1 MGLRERN
8 AAQTRELI
16 LDTSLTLF
24 LDQGFED
31 TTMEQIAERAGIGTS
46 TLYRYF
52 PTKDQLVIEPLAI
65 RGQMAA
71 ELRAR
76 PPEEPLD
83 LALGHALHALLTT
96 ARPRPSR
103 VRQIF
108 AVLDEAPGPRAR
120 LLEDF
125 AHERD
130 LLQCAIA
137 ERLGRPTDDLFCTMT
152 ARMTTLVL
160 EMIGGSHGPD
170 RVDDVAT
177 TAEAALERAEQILES
192 LHVEPPVLPRLD
204 SPTLAITGFDE
215 ELP

>member
-16 LDTSLTLF
+16 LATALTLF
-24 LDQGFED
+24 LEQGYES
-31 TTMEQIAERAGIGTS
+31 TRMEQVAERADIGTS

-83 LALGHALHALLTT
+83 LALGHALSALITT
-96 ARPRPSR
+96 SRPEPSR
-103 VRQIF
+103 LRQIF
-108 AVLDEAPGPRAR
+108 RVLEEAPGPRAR

-125 AHERD
+125 ARERE
-130 LLQCAIA
+130 LLREAIA
-137 ERLGRPTDDLFCTMT
+137 ERLGRPADDLFCVMT

-160 EMIGGSHGPD
+160 ELVGGTDIAGGA
-170 RVDDVAT
+170 DDFAIA
-177 TAEAALERAEQILES
+177 AEAGLERVKEIVAC
-192 LHVEPPVLPRLD
+192 LHAEPPVLPRLD
-204 SPTLAITGFDE
+204 S
-215 ELP
+215 

>member
-1 MGLRERN
+1 VGLRERN

-16 LDTSLTLF
+16 LDTALALF
-24 LDQGFED
+24 LDQGFEV
-31 TTMEQIAERAGIGTS
+31 TTMEQVAERADIGTS

-83 LALGHALHALLTT
+83 LALGHALRALVTT

-108 AVLDEAPGPRAR
+108 AVLDEAPAPRAR
-120 LLEDF
+120 LREDF
-125 AHERD
+125 ARERD
-130 LLQCAIA
+130 LLQEAIA
-137 ERLGRPTDDLFCTMT
+137 ERLGRPGDDLFSAVT
-152 ARMTTLVL
+152 ARITTLVL
-160 EMIGGSHGPD
+160 ELLGESHGRD
-170 RVDDVAT
+170 VDDVAT
-177 TAEAALERAEQILES
+177 TAEAALRRAEQILES
-192 LHVEPPVLPRLD
+192 LHDEPPVLPRLD
-204 SPTLAITGFDE
+204 SQL
-215 ELP
+215 